1 VPPAGYVWVRVGADA
16 LLVSIATGEVLQAE
30 YGVFG

>member
-1 VPPAGYVWVRVGADA
+1 VRVGADA
-16 LLVSIATGEVLQAE
+16 ILVSTINGEILQAE